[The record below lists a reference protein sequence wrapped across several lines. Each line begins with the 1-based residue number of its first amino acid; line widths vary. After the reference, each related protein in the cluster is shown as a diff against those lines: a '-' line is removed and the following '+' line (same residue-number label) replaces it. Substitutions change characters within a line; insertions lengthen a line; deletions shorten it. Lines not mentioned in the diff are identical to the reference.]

1 MDPVTHITTGALA
14 GRVLAPRLGTRWA
27 YLLCILAAWLPDVDN
42 FVGLSPENYL
52 LHHRGITHS
61 LVGILVQALVLAG
74 VFRMV
79 HKAFTPLKTFAVAL
93 GLLAAHVWLD
103 VVTTYGTQVL
113 APFDTTRFQWGAV
126 FIIDP
131 LLTLGGLVFL
141 AIALRRP
148 RAGARVAAIG
158 LALMLLYPVAC
169 RSVRDAVEGS
179 LPALMA
185 QRGVA
190 YDTLDVTTDA
200 FSPFYWKVML
210 TRGDD
215 LLVGSVSALPAL
227 HDDFGFETLRRADP
241 ALLARLG
248 DEASFFATWGWF
260 AQWPVMDEAP
270 TPAGRDV
277 TFIDARF
284 LSRQPLARRIM
295 DARGLPF
302 TLAAHLDASGA
313 LTGFSYNNHGKIITY
328 AVTN

>member
-1 MDPVTHITTGALA
+1 M
-14 GRVLAPRLGTRWA
+14 
-27 YLLCILAAWLPDVDN
+27 
-42 FVGLSPENYL
+42 
-52 LHHRGITHS
+52 
-61 LVGILVQALVLAG
+61 
-74 VFRMV
+74 
-79 HKAFTPLKTFAVAL
+79 
-93 GLLAAHVWLD
+93 
-103 VVTTYGTQVL
+103 
-113 APFDTTRFQWGAV
+113 

-131 LLTLGGLVFL
+131 LLTLGGLIFL

-148 RAGARVAAIG
+148 RTGARVAAIG

-169 RSVRDAVEGS
+169 RSVRDAVEDS
-179 LPALMA
+179 LPALLA

-200 FSPFYWKVML
+200 FSPCYWKVML

-215 LLVGSVSALPAL
+215 LLVGSISALPAL

-260 AQWPVMDEAP
+260 AQWPVMDETP
-270 TPAGRDV
+270 TTQGRDV
-277 TFIDARF
+277 AFMDARF

-295 DARGLPF
+295 GAGGLPF
-302 TLAAHLDASGA
+302 TIVAHLDPSGA
-313 LTGFSYNNHGKIITY
+313 LTGFSYNNHGRIITY